1 MRKNDKQLKILKQIA
16 KQLLLHRVW
25 NGKNQESIANI
36 LGVSFQQYQKV
47 EKCENRIFAHQLME
61 ICQHEKW
68 DIDVIANADPM
79 ITLEEWFKVSK
90 PVQASGIDSSYSNIV
105 NKFNKIDDNAYYNFY
120 RKKRVK
126 TILPMKGD

>member
-1 MRKNDKQLKILKQIA
+1 MRRKKKTLDIVRQLA
-16 KQLLLHRVW
+16 KQLLIHRVFH
-25 NGKNQESIANI
+25 GRSQSEVANVI
-36 LGVSFQQYQKV
+36 DVSFQQYQKV
-47 EKCENRIFAHQLME
+47 EKCENRIYAHQLME

-79 ITLEEWFKVSK
+79 ITLDEWSKVSK

-105 NKFNKIDDNAYYNFY
+105 NKFNKIDNNAYYNFY
-120 RKKRVK
+120 RVKKVE